1 MNDQCCRAQ
10 FEAAVKVFALVS
22 VQLDH
27 KGIPWLETI
36 AYHSA
41 DITLMMKQLFYSEW
55 RCWSIRCK
63 WKLIRW
69 EAAQRSDCVVIPA
82 CSGAPCIVGSL
93 LFVQMSVFKDW
104 TREQNGFF
112 ILIDTDTW
120 WRSEEEQ
127 MLSYW
132 TALDWDFCG
141 GVRIGL
147 DSQRIWS
154 IYRIATCFTGS
165 TTSDRKPSLRS
176 KLLMAHK
183 RPLFQ
188 GKSEENDGQYRITN
202 YTCIW
207 WSTLYFQ
214 LHLWL
219 AFVWRGRREEES
231 LCFEMTLSLCFA
243 LPALQVACLAA
254 WHKFAK

>member
-1 MNDQCCRAQ
+1 MGEIRLCCN
-10 FEAAVKVFALVS
+10 
-22 VQLDH
+22 
-27 KGIPWLETI
+27 P
-36 AYHSA
+36 
-41 DITLMMKQLFYSEW
+41 
-55 RCWSIRCK
+55 
-63 WKLIRW
+63 
-69 EAAQRSDCVVIPA
+69 
-82 CSGAPCIVGSL
+82 SL
-93 LFVQMSVFKDW
+93 LWCPLHCPPGLWAACCSSKCQFSKIG
-104 TREQNGFF
+104 RESKMELS
-112 ILIDTDTW
+112 ILMDTDTW

-127 MLSYW
+127 MPSYW

-141 GVRIGL
+141 RVRIGL

-154 IYRIATCFTGS
+154 ICRIAKCFTGS